1 MQNLEAEKSI
11 LAAALSSPNVII
23 DLAPEL
29 NATDF
34 SSLQHQ
40 IIYKT
45 MLEIAE
51 AGGQVDMVTVGEK
64 IQGRVELTAIVQ
76 LTESF
81 ITTQIDHYIQ
91 IVKDCSF
98 LRRTI
103 KALELLKLKAENK
116 EYDSLDKYKAE
127 LQDSIIALDI
137 TKKGATANIKEIV
150 IGVIDDLEKR
160 KEKGIKGVKTYI
172 EGLDSYLNGIQPQD
186 FMIIAARPSMGK
198 TALAVQ
204 IALKNSL
211 SGKIVYFVTL
221 EMSKESLVERM
232 LINLSQIDGKRMK
245 IGDLSDGD
253 YKTLA
258 YYSNKIYNSSM
269 IIDETSSTV
278 AAIRANARRI
288 KGLGLIVVDYIG
300 YMESHGKDRVE
311 QVTNISRGLKGLARE
326 LKVPVMALSQ
336 LNRMNEGRQNKRPM
350 LSDLRESGAI
360 EQDADICIFIHRE
373 DYYKQKQGKTDLD
386 GQAEL
391 IIAKHRNGPTGIV
404 ACNYDESTMR
414 FYHDWVQEAQKIRA
428 EAEVRYD

>member
-34 SSLQHQ
+34 MSMQHQ
-40 IIYKT
+40 LIYRA
-45 MLEIAE
+45 MLDIAE
-51 AGGQVDMVTVGEK
+51 AGGQVDMVTVSDKLRGK
-64 IQGRVELTAIVQ
+64 IDMVAIIQ
-76 LTESF
+76 LTESY
-81 ITTQIDHYIQ
+81 ITTEVGHYVQ
-91 IVKDCSF
+91 MVKDCAY

-103 KALELLKLKAENK
+103 RALELLKIKAESK

-127 LQDSIIALDI
+127 LYDTITGLDMAGIKSTADVRQIVSGVVDSIE
-137 TKKGATANIKEIV
+137 TRKKS
-150 IGVIDDLEKR
+150 
-160 KEKGIKGVKTYI
+160 GIRGIKTYI
-172 EGLDSYLNGIQPQD
+172 EGLDSYLSGIQAQD
-186 FMIIAARPSMGK
+186 FVIVAARPSMGK

-204 IALKNSL
+204 MALSNSL
-211 SGKIVYFVTL
+211 AGKKVYFVTL

-232 LINLSQIDGKRMK
+232 LVNLSKIDGRKVK

-253 YKTLA
+253 YKTLN

-269 IIDETSSTV
+269 VIDENSATV

-300 YMESHGKDRVE
+300 YMESHGDGRVE

-336 LNRMNEGRQNKRPM
+336 LNRLNEGRQNKRPM

-373 DYYKQKQGKTDLD
+373 DYYKQKLGQTNFD

-391 IIAKHRNGPTGIV
+391 IIAKHRNGPTGTV
-404 ACNYDESTMR
+404 TCNYDESTMR
-414 FYHDWVQEAQKIRA
+414 FYHDWVREAREIER
-428 EAEVRYD
+428 RDTDL